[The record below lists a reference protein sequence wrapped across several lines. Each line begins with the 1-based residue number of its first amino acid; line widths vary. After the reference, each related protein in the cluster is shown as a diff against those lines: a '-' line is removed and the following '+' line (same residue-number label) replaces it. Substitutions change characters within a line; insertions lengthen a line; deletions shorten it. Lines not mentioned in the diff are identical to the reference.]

1 MASLS
6 WPEATLLIV
15 AGAAFVLILSNRI
28 RPDIVAVLVLLSLGI
43 TGILTPEQA
52 LAGFSKPAVIT
63 IVGLFVITAALERTG
78 VVQRI
83 ATALAYLSGTSEARM
98 LLVFMGASAALSLVM
113 NNIAAGAVLLPAAVS
128 LAR

>member
-1 MASLS
+1 
-6 WPEATLLIV
+6 
-15 AGAAFVLILSNRI
+15 VLILSNRI

-83 ATALAYLSGTSEARM
+83 ATAAQAPLLETDTLYTRIASSLTDSSIIQADMVNTTEALAL
-98 LLVFMGASAALSLVM
+98 
-113 NNIAAGAVLLPAAVS
+113 
-128 LAR
+128 